1 MRGQIL
7 ESKGYSVVLHHCPLA
22 ALRCDLS
29 MFNLAIVD
37 FEMPE
42 LNGKE
47 LLLRMRAQ
55 GARFPVVLLAGAVDS
70 LSHEDRVLFARCIDK
85 GTPIRHLLEAMEK
98 FLGPDQ
104 TSDVGA

>member
-1 MRGQIL
+1 M
-7 ESKGYSVVLHHCPLA
+7 A

-29 MFNLAIVD
+29 VFSLAIVD

-42 LNGKE
+42 LNGRE

-55 GARFPVVLLAGAVDS
+55 GARFPVVLLAGSVDS

-85 GTPIRHLLEAMEK
+85 GTPIRCLLEALAE

-104 TSDVGA
+104 ASGFDA